1 MKGNFQYRKILYDRW
16 LTVNLDNGE
25 FVFLYMNDFLDWVVT
40 EEGDGSGIV
49 IYGESSRIV
58 VSIEG

>member
-49 IYGESSRIV
+49 IYGENSRIV